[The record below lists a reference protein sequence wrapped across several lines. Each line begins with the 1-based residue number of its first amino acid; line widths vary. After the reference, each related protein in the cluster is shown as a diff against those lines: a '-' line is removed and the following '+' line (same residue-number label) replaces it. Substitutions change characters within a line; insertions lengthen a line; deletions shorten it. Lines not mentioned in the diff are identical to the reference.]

1 MIITISPR
9 TNSRNLMGTFLAAEG
24 EADYFNVSVYMLCE
38 TCADIHGV
46 DSIWH
51 LPCLRSATHLAEMFC
66 VKHGVDEYNLDWRVD
81 STTDLSDMA
90 GVKQSHNA
98 YI

>member
-1 MIITISPR
+1 MIVTITPR

-24 EADYFNVSVYMLCE
+24 EADYFTVSVYMLCY
-38 TCADIHGV
+38 TCADVHHV
-46 DSIWH
+46 DSIER

-81 STTDLSDMA
+81 SITDLSDMA
-90 GVKQSHNA
+90 GVKQTHNA